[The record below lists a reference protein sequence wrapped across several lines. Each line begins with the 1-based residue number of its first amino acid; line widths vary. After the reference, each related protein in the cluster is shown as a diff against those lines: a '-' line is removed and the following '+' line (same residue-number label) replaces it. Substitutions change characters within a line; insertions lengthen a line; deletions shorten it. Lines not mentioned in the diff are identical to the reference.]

1 VGLIINGEYVS
12 EFYLV
17 RHGQASFGSKNYD
30 KLSELGHQQARW
42 LGEYFTSRNIV
53 FSQAFMGDMVRHRET
68 TEGIFDGL
76 NQLPAITIDTGFN
89 EFNFTNVGDS
99 YLALN
104 PQSRLPKDPKP
115 ADLYRLL
122 KLAMHA
128 WSQDLLPQDTLNES
142 WEDFKNRVLRAL
154 NEVCEQ
160 NSDKP
165 ILIVSSGG
173 AISMLMSLVL
183 GLDAKQVIELNMQ
196 VRNTSISH
204 FFFNKNNIR
213 LSSFNNIPHLDRL
226 DRLDS
231 ITFS

>member
-1 VGLIINGEYVS
+1 VS

-17 RHGQASFGSKNYD
+17 RHGQASFGAKNYD

-42 LGEYFTSRNIV
+42 LGEYFSERGIT
-53 FSQAFMGDMVRHRET
+53 FSHAFMGDMVRHKET
-68 TEGIFDGL
+68 AQGIFEGVG
-76 NQLPAITIDTGFN
+76 QSPAVTVETGFN
-89 EFNFTNVGDS
+89 EFNFENIGES
-99 YLALN
+99 YLSLN
-104 PQSRLPKDPKP
+104 PQSQLPKNPKP
-115 ADLYRLL
+115 ADFYRLL
-122 KLAMHA
+122 KLAMGA
-128 WSQDLLPQDTLNES
+128 WSEDLLHENSLDES
-142 WEDFKNRVLRAL
+142 WSDFRIRVQRAL
-154 NEVCEQ
+154 HAVCHK

-173 AISMLMSLVL
+173 AISMLLSLVL

-196 VRNTSISH
+196 IRNSSFSH
-204 FFFNKNNIR
+204 FYFNKNTIR

>member
-1 VGLIINGEYVS
+1 MS

-17 RHGQASFGSKNYD
+17 RHGQASFGAKNYD

-42 LGEYFTSRNIV
+42 LGEYFTARDIT

-68 TEGIFDGL
+68 TQGIVDGL
-76 NQLPAITIDTGFN
+76 SQAPDVTVDKGFN
-89 EFNFTNVGDS
+89 EFNFQNIGNS
-99 YLALN
+99 YLSLN
-104 PQSRLPKDPKP
+104 PQSRLPDNPKP
-115 ADLYRLL
+115 ADFYRLL

-128 WSQDLLPQDTLNES
+128 WSDDLLPKDTLDES
-142 WEDFKNRVLRAL
+142 WQDFKSRVQGAL
-154 NEVCEQ
+154 HGVCQ
-160 NSDKP
+160 QQSDKP

-204 FFFNKNNIR
+204 FYFNKSTIR
-213 LSSFNNIPHLDRL
+213 LASFNNIPHLDSP

>member
-1 VGLIINGEYVS
+1 VS

-17 RHGQASFGSKNYD
+17 RHGQASFGAKNYD

-42 LGEYFTSRNIV
+42 LGEHFTTRGIT

-68 TEGIFDGL
+68 TEGILEGL
-76 NQLPAITIDTGFN
+76 NDPPAVTVDTGFN
-89 EFNFTNVGDS
+89 EFNFKNIGNS

-104 PQSRLPKDPKP
+104 PQSSLPEDPKP
-115 ADLYRLL
+115 ADFYRLL
-122 KLAMHA
+122 KLAMRA
-128 WSQDLLPQDTLNES
+128 WSQNLLPEETLDES
-142 WEDFKNRVLRAL
+142 WQDFKNRVLRAL
-154 NEVCEQ
+154 NAVCEQ
-160 NSDKP
+160 NNDKP

-204 FFFNKNNIR
+204 FFFNKSNIR

>member
-1 VGLIINGEYVS
+1 MS

-17 RHGQASFGSKNYD
+17 RHGQASFGAKNYD
-30 KLSELGHQQARW
+30 KLSQLGHQQARW
-42 LGEYFTSRNIV
+42 LGEYFTARNIT

-68 TEGIFDGL
+68 TQGILDGL
-76 NQLPAITIDTGFN
+76 SQPPVVTINIGFN
-89 EFNFTNVGDS
+89 EFNFQNIGKS
-99 YLALN
+99 YLSLN
-104 PQSRLPKDPKP
+104 PQSQLPENPTPGDF
-115 ADLYRLL
+115 YRLL

-128 WSQDLLPQDTLNES
+128 WSKDLLPQDTLEES
-142 WEDFKNRVLRAL
+142 WGDFKSRVQNAL
-154 NEVCEQ
+154 HLACNQ

-204 FFFNKNNIR
+204 FYFNKNNIR
-213 LSSFNNIPHLDRL
+213 LSSFNNIPHLDNP

>member
-1 VGLIINGEYVS
+1 MS

-17 RHGQASFGSKNYD
+17 RHGQASFGAKNYD

-42 LGEYFTSRNIV
+42 LGEYFTSRDIT
-53 FSQAFMGDMVRHRET
+53 FSHAFMGDMVRHRET
-68 TEGIFDGL
+68 TQGIVDGL
-76 NQLPAITIDTGFN
+76 PQSPIITVDTGFN
-89 EFNFTNVGDS
+89 EFDFKNIGNS
-99 YLALN
+99 YLAAN
-104 PQSRLPKDPKP
+104 PENSLPENPSP
-115 ADLYRLL
+115 ADFYRLL
-122 KLAMHA
+122 KLAMYA
-128 WSQDLLPQDTLNES
+128 WSQDLLPQETLGES
-142 WEDFKNRVLRAL
+142 WSDFKQRVQSAL
-154 NEVCEQ
+154 HTVCHQ
-160 NSDKP
+160 DSDKP

-204 FFFNKNNIR
+204 FYFNKTNIR
-213 LSSFNNIPHLDRL
+213 LASFNNIPHLDCP

>member
-1 VGLIINGEYVS
+1 VS

-17 RHGQASFGSKNYD
+17 RHGQASFGAKNYD

-42 LGEYFTSRNIV
+42 LGEYFTARNIS

-68 TEGIFDGL
+68 TQGIIEGLSHPPIV
-76 NQLPAITIDTGFN
+76 TVDTGFN
-89 EFNFTNVGDS
+89 EFNFKNIGDS

-104 PQSRLPKDPKP
+104 PQSSLPKNPKP
-115 ADLYRLL
+115 ADFYRLL
-122 KLAMHA
+122 KLAMYA
-128 WSQDLLPQDTLNES
+128 WSKDLLPTDTLEES
-142 WEDFKNRVLRAL
+142 WSDFRNRVQSAL
-154 NEVCEQ
+154 HVACHQ

-204 FFFNKNNIR
+204 FYFNKNNIR
-213 LSSFNNIPHLDRL
+213 LSSFNNIPHLDSPE
-226 DRLDS
+226 RLDS

>member
-1 VGLIINGEYVS
+1 MS

-17 RHGQASFGSKNYD
+17 RHGQASFGAKNYD

-42 LGEYFTSRNIV
+42 LGEYFTSRDIS
-53 FSQAFMGDMVRHRET
+53 FSKAFMGDMVRHRET
-68 TEGIFDGL
+68 TQGILDGL
-76 NQLPAITIDTGFN
+76 SQPPAVTVDTGFN
-89 EFNFTNVGDS
+89 EFDFKNIGDS
-99 YLALN
+99 YLSVN
-104 PQSRLPKDPKP
+104 PQNSLPKNPKP
-115 ADLYRLL
+115 TDFYRLL

-128 WSQDLLPQDTLNES
+128 WSQDLLPSDTLEES
-142 WEDFKNRVLRAL
+142 WLDFRNRVQGAL
-154 NEVCEQ
+154 HAVCNQ
-160 NSDKP
+160 NCDKP

-183 GLDAKQVIELNMQ
+183 GLDANQVIELNMQ

-204 FFFNKNNIR
+204 FYFNKSNIR
-213 LSSFNNIPHLDRL
+213 LSSFNNIPHLDCP

>member
-1 VGLIINGEYVS
+1 VS
-12 EFYLV
+12 QFYLV
-17 RHGQASFGSKNYD
+17 RHGQASFGAKNYD

-42 LGEYFTSRNIV
+42 LGEYFTARDIN
-53 FSQAFMGDMVRHRET
+53 FSQAFMGDMVRHKET
-68 TEGIFDGL
+68 TQGILDGL
-76 NQLPAITIDTGFN
+76 SHPPVVSVDTGFN
-89 EFNFTNVGDS
+89 EFNFKNIGDS

-104 PQSRLPKDPKP
+104 PQSSLPKNPKP
-115 ADLYRLL
+115 ADFYRLL

-128 WSQDLLPQDTLNES
+128 WSEDLLPEHSLDES
-142 WEDFKNRVLRAL
+142 WLDFKSRVQRAL
-154 NEVCEQ
+154 NAVCDQ
-160 NSDKP
+160 KSDNP

-204 FFFNKNNIR
+204 FFFNKSNIR
-213 LSSFNNIPHLDRL
+213 LSSFNNIPHLDCP

>member
-1 VGLIINGEYVS
+1 MS

-17 RHGQASFGSKNYD
+17 RHGQASFGAKNYD
-30 KLSELGHQQARW
+30 KLSDLGHQQARW
-42 LGEYFTSRNIV
+42 LGEYFTSRDII

-68 TEGIFDGL
+68 TQGILDGL
-76 NQLPAITIDTGFN
+76 SQSPVVTIDTGFN
-89 EFNFTNVGDS
+89 EFNFKNIGDS

-104 PQSRLPKDPKP
+104 PQSSLPENPKP
-115 ADLYRLL
+115 ADFYRLL

-128 WSQDLLPQDTLNES
+128 WSEDLLPKDTLEES
-142 WEDFKNRVLRAL
+142 WGDFKDRVQRAL
-154 NEVCEQ
+154 QAACQQ

-204 FFFNKNNIR
+204 FFFNESNIR
-213 LSSFNNIPHLDRL
+213 LSSFNNIPHLDSP

>member
-1 VGLIINGEYVS
+1 MS

-17 RHGQASFGSKNYD
+17 RHGQASFGAKNYD

-42 LGEYFTSRNIV
+42 LGEYFTARDIS
-53 FSQAFMGDMVRHRET
+53 FSQVFMGDMLRHRET
-68 TEGIFDGL
+68 TQGILEGL
-76 NQLPAITIDTGFN
+76 SQSPTVTIDIGFN
-89 EFNFTNVGDS
+89 EFNFQNIGKS
-99 YLALN
+99 YLSLN
-104 PQSRLPKDPKP
+104 PHSKLPENPTP
-115 ADLYRLL
+115 ADFYRLL

-128 WSQDLLPQDTLNES
+128 WSKDLLPRDTLEES
-142 WEDFKNRVLRAL
+142 WSDFKNRVQGAL
-154 NEVCEQ
+154 HLACNQ

-183 GLDAKQVIELNMQ
+183 GLDAQQVIELNMQ

-204 FFFNKNNIR
+204 FYFNKNNIR
-213 LSSFNNIPHLDRL
+213 LSSFNNIPHLDSL

>member
-1 VGLIINGEYVS
+1 VS

-17 RHGQASFGSKNYD
+17 RHGQASFGAKNYD
-30 KLSELGHQQARW
+30 KLSQLGHQQARW
-42 LGEYFTSRNIV
+42 LGEYFTARDIT

-68 TEGIFDGL
+68 TEGILDGL
-76 NQLPAITIDTGFN
+76 LQPPVVSVDTGFN
-89 EFNFTNVGDS
+89 EFNFKNIGDS

-104 PQSRLPKDPKP
+104 PQSSLPKNPKP
-115 ADLYRLL
+115 ADFYRLL

-128 WSQDLLPQDTLNES
+128 WSQDLLPNETLDES
-142 WEDFKNRVLRAL
+142 WQDFKNRVLRVL
-154 NEVCEQ
+154 NLVCDQ

-183 GLDAKQVIELNMQ
+183 GLDAKQVRELNMQ
-196 VRNTSISH
+196 IRNTSISH

-213 LSSFNNIPHLDRL
+213 LSSFNNIPHLDSL
-226 DRLDS
+226 DRLDC

>member
-1 VGLIINGEYVS
+1 VS

-17 RHGQASFGSKNYD
+17 RHGQASFGAKNYD
-30 KLSELGHQQARW
+30 KLSQLGHQQARW
-42 LGEYFTSRNIV
+42 LGEYFTAMNIT
-53 FSQAFMGDMVRHRET
+53 FFQAFMGDMVRHKET
-68 TEGIFDGL
+68 TQGILHGL
-76 NQLPAITIDTGFN
+76 SQPPVVTVNTGFN
-89 EFNFTNVGDS
+89 EFNFQNIGKS
-99 YLALN
+99 YLSLN
-104 PQSRLPKDPKP
+104 PQSQLPENPTP
-115 ADLYRLL
+115 ADFYRLL

-128 WSQDLLPQDTLNES
+128 WSKDLLPQDTLEES
-142 WEDFKNRVLRAL
+142 WGDFKSRVQGAL
-154 NEVCEQ
+154 HLACNQ

-204 FFFNKNNIR
+204 FYFNKNNIR
-213 LSSFNNIPHLDRL
+213 LSSFNNIPHLDNP

>member
-1 VGLIINGEYVS
+1 VA

-17 RHGQASFGSKNYD
+17 RHGQASFGAKNYD
-30 KLSELGHQQARW
+30 KLSQLGHQQARW
-42 LGEYFTSRNIV
+42 LGEYFTARDIT

-68 TEGIFDGL
+68 TEGILDGL
-76 NQLPAITIDTGFN
+76 LQPPVVTVNTGFN
-89 EFNFTNVGDS
+89 EFNFKNIGDS

-104 PQSRLPKDPKP
+104 PQSSLPKNPKP
-115 ADLYRLL
+115 ADFYRLL

-128 WSQDLLPQDTLNES
+128 WSQDLLPNETLDES
-142 WEDFKNRVLRAL
+142 WQDFKNRVLRVL
-154 NEVCEQ
+154 NLVCDQ

-213 LSSFNNIPHLDRL
+213 LSSFNNIPHLDSL

>member
-1 VGLIINGEYVS
+1 MS

-17 RHGQASFGSKNYD
+17 RHGQASFGAKNYD

-42 LGEYFTSRNIV
+42 LGEYFTARDIS

-68 TEGIFDGL
+68 TDGIL
-76 NQLPAITIDTGFN
+76 YAVNQPPVVTVDTGFN
-89 EFNFTNVGDS
+89 EFNFQNIGNS
-99 YLALN
+99 YLTLN
-104 PQSRLPKDPKP
+104 PQSRLPENPKP
-115 ADLYRLL
+115 ADFYRLL
-122 KLAMHA
+122 KLAMRA
-128 WSQDLLPQDTLNES
+128 WSEDLLPIDTLEES
-142 WEDFKNRVLRAL
+142 WQDFKNRVLRAL
-154 NEVCEQ
+154 QVVCDQ
-160 NSDKP
+160 NDDKP

-204 FFFNKNNIR
+204 FFFNKSNIR
-213 LSSFNNIPHLDRL
+213 LSSFNNIPHLDSL
-226 DRLDS
+226 ERLDS

>member
-1 VGLIINGEYVS
+1 MS

-17 RHGQASFGSKNYD
+17 RHGQASFGAKNYD
-30 KLSELGHQQARW
+30 KLSQLGHQQARW
-42 LGEYFTSRNIV
+42 LGEYFTAMNIT
-53 FSQAFMGDMVRHRET
+53 FFQAFMGDMVRHKET
-68 TEGIFDGL
+68 TQGILHGL
-76 NQLPAITIDTGFN
+76 SQPPVVTVNTGFN
-89 EFNFTNVGDS
+89 EFNFQNIGKS
-99 YLALN
+99 YLSLN
-104 PQSRLPKDPKP
+104 PQSQLPENPTP
-115 ADLYRLL
+115 ADFYRLL

-128 WSQDLLPQDTLNES
+128 WSKDLLPQDTLEES
-142 WEDFKNRVLRAL
+142 WVDFKSRIQGAL
-154 NEVCEQ
+154 HLACNQ

-204 FFFNKNNIR
+204 FYFNKNNIR
-213 LSSFNNIPHLDRL
+213 LSSFNNIPHLDNP

>member
-1 VGLIINGEYVS
+1 MS

-17 RHGQASFGSKNYD
+17 RHGQASFGAKNYD

-42 LGEYFTSRNIV
+42 LGEYFTARDIT
-53 FSQAFMGDMVRHRET
+53 FSHAFLGDMVRHRET
-68 TEGIFDGL
+68 TQGILDGL
-76 NQLPAITIDTGFN
+76 SQPPVIKVDTGFN
-89 EFNFTNVGDS
+89 EFNFKNIGDS

-104 PQSRLPKDPKP
+104 PQSSLPDDPKP
-115 ADLYRLL
+115 ADFYRLL
-122 KLAMHA
+122 KLAMYA
-128 WSQDLLPQDTLNES
+128 WSQDLLPKNTLDES
-142 WEDFKNRVLRAL
+142 WQDFKNRVQRAL
-154 NEVCEQ
+154 NTICHQ

-183 GLDAKQVIELNMQ
+183 GFDAKQVIELNMQ

-204 FFFNKNNIR
+204 FYFNKSNIR
-213 LSSFNNIPHLDRL
+213 LSSFNNIPHLDIP

>member
-1 VGLIINGEYVS
+1 MA

-17 RHGQASFGSKNYD
+17 RHGQASFGAKNYD

-42 LGEYFTSRNIV
+42 LGEYFNARDIT
-53 FSQAFMGDMVRHRET
+53 FSQAFMGDMVRHTET
-68 TEGIFDGL
+68 TQGILDGL
-76 NQLPAITIDTGFN
+76 SQSPVVTVNTGFN
-89 EFNFTNVGDS
+89 EFNFKNIGDS

-104 PQSRLPKDPKP
+104 PQSHLPENPKP
-115 ADLYRLL
+115 ADFYRLL

-128 WSQDLLPQDTLNES
+128 WSQDTLPKHTLEES
-142 WEDFKNRVLRAL
+142 WLDFKNRVQGAL
-154 NEVCEQ
+154 HTVCHQ
-160 NSDKP
+160 DSDKP

-173 AISMLMSLVL
+173 AISMLTSLVL

-204 FFFNKNNIR
+204 FYFNKSNIR
-213 LSSFNNIPHLDRL
+213 LSSFNNIPHLDSL

>member
-1 VGLIINGEYVS
+1 MS

-17 RHGQASFGSKNYD
+17 RHGQASFGAKNYD
-30 KLSELGHQQARW
+30 KLSQLGHQQARW
-42 LGEYFTSRNIV
+42 LGEYFTARNIT

-68 TEGIFDGL
+68 TQGILDGL
-76 NQLPAITIDTGFN
+76 SQPPVVTINIGFN
-89 EFNFTNVGDS
+89 EFNFQNIGKS
-99 YLALN
+99 YLSLN
-104 PQSRLPKDPKP
+104 PQSQLPENPTPGDF
-115 ADLYRLL
+115 YRLL

-128 WSQDLLPQDTLNES
+128 WSKDLLPQDTLEES
-142 WEDFKNRVLRAL
+142 WGDFKSRVQGAL
-154 NEVCEQ
+154 HLACNQ

-204 FFFNKNNIR
+204 FYFNKNNIR
-213 LSSFNNIPHLDRL
+213 LSSFNNIPHLDNP

>member
-1 VGLIINGEYVS
+1 VA

-17 RHGQASFGSKNYD
+17 RHGQASFGAKNYD

-42 LGEYFTSRNIV
+42 LGEYFNARDIT
-53 FSQAFMGDMVRHRET
+53 FSQAFMGDMVRHTET
-68 TEGIFDGL
+68 TQGILDGL
-76 NQLPAITIDTGFN
+76 SQSPVVTVNTGFN
-89 EFNFTNVGDS
+89 EFNFKNIGDS

-104 PQSRLPKDPKP
+104 PQSHLPENPKP
-115 ADLYRLL
+115 ADFYRLL
-122 KLAMHA
+122 KLAMQA
-128 WSQDLLPQDTLNES
+128 WSEDLLPKHTLEES
-142 WEDFKNRVLRAL
+142 WPEFKSRVQSAL
-154 NEVCEQ
+154 KLVCHQ
-160 NSDKP
+160 DSDKP

-173 AISMLMSLVL
+173 AISMLTSLVL

-204 FFFNKNNIR
+204 FYFNKSNIR
-213 LSSFNNIPHLDRL
+213 LSSFNNIPHLDSL